1 MYIWET
7 EELKLQI
14 GKLFQFYRL
23 KNKLSQLQLG
33 NEINL
38 SSNQVGRIER
48 APETNPTLESLV
60 KFCNFFKIDMLHLFT
75 KLNEEELK
83 KIESEIDRLQ
93 KELLKIKIKENPD
106 ESWDFFWCLLKFVRL
121 SVTNVFSGKKV
132 INVYNCPYR

>member
-1 MYIWET
+1 MYIWKI

-38 SSNQVGRIER
+38 SSNQIGRIER
-48 APETNPTLESLV
+48 AETNPTLESLV
-60 KFCNFFKIDMLHLFT
+60 KFCNFFKIDILHLFT

-83 KIESEIDRLQ
+83 KIESDIYCLQ
-93 KELLKIKIKENPD
+93 KEFKNQNKRK
-106 ESWDFFWCLLKFVRL
+106 S
-121 SVTNVFSGKKV
+121 
-132 INVYNCPYR
+132 